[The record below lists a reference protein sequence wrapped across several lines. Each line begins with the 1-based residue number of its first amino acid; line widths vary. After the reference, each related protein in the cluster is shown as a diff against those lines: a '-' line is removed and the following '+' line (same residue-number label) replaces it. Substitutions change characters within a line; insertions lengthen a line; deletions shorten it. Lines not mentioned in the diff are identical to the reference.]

1 MLLNIY
7 NKLECAQSKFPA
19 LRRFRFR
26 ICSRHLQAQFGTSVM
41 FKKVANV
48 STAEMCNCANSAFKK
63 NNEAPAPRLGR
74 VLLISTVR
82 FFSAPTRKALR

>member
-26 ICSRHLQAQFGTSVM
+26 ICSGNLQAQFCTSLTV
-41 FKKVANV
+41 
-48 STAEMCNCANSAFKK
+48 
-63 NNEAPAPRLGR
+63 NNGRQRLRNGI
-74 VLLISTVR
+74 VPLC
-82 FFSAPTRKALR
+82 